1 MFSAFIENVI
11 TFCLTGWVG
20 NATEAQ
26 KFSRREIL
34 TIANWLFGL
43 PFIGLE
49 QIY

>member
-1 MFSAFIENVI
+1 MFSAFIECHNI
-11 TFCLTGWVG
+11 LFHWWVG

-34 TIANWLFGL
+34 TIASWLFGH